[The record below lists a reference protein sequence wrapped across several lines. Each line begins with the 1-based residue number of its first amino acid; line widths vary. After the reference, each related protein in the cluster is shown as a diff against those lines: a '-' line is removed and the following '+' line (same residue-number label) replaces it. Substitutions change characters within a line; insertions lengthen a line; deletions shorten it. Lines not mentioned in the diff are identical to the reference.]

1 MSDRAT
7 PLGDALV
14 PGLYGNLAAAPG
26 VTLSETFFDC
36 VSELAAFDGQEPALA
51 ATLAKAH
58 GRVKASFSFHVAKS
72 RWLAAG
78 THEFREFIHRQ
89 AAPDKWSFIDLTH
102 GRAALR
108 VSGPKAEW
116 VLSKLFAVDFREAA
130 FPARSGLAT
139 MHHDIFAQ
147 IHRSDARTF
156 DIFVYRSFARAF
168 WHTLCRA
175 AEEVGYEAA

>member
-1 MSDRAT
+1 M
-7 PLGDALV
+7 
-14 PGLYGNLAAAPG
+14 
-26 VTLSETFFDC
+26 
-36 VSELAAFDGQEPALA
+36 
-51 ATLAKAH
+51 
-58 GRVKASFSFHVAKS
+58 AKS

-78 THEFREFIHRQ
+78 THDFRNLIHRQ
-89 AAPDKWSFIDLTH
+89 TVPDKWSLIDLTH

-130 FPARSGLAT
+130 FPANSGLAT
-139 MHHDIFAQ
+139 MHHDTFAQ
-147 IHRSDARTF
+147 IYRADAQTF